1 MNYRKYKRRSKH
13 LISIP
18 FIWLALFPA
27 IVLDSVVELYHRV
40 CFPLWGL
47 PTVKRSDYIKM
58 DRSKLSYLN
67 MIDKINCTYCGYMG
81 GLANYFVKIAWDTEA
96 YWCGIKHKKY
106 ENFEEPKHHKDF
118 LEYGDEKSFKEI
130 K

>member
-58 DRSKLSYLN
+58 DLCNDNIDSKNLIKICVDTGLYEESKSSLLN
-67 MIDKINCTYCGYMG
+67 NQNMEKFMLKFAMIFN
-81 GLANYFVKIAWDTEA
+81 
-96 YWCGIKHKKY
+96 
-106 ENFEEPKHHKDF
+106 
-118 LEYGDEKSFKEI
+118 
-130 K
+130 